1 MKMKY
6 AKPEIEI
13 SVFDTEDIITV
24 SNETETSSVT
34 SAGELSD
41 SHGDAAYSDIFG
53 STSSLL

>member
-24 SNETETSSVT
+24 SGETSSVVT
-34 SAGELSD
+34 SELTD
-41 SHGDAAYSDIFG
+41 SYADATYSDIFG
-53 STSSLL
+53 GTSSDTSSH

>member
-24 SNETETSSVT
+24 SGETSSVVT
-34 SAGELSD
+34 SELTD
-41 SHGDAAYSDIFG
+41 SYADATYSDIFG
-53 STSSLL
+53 GTSSH